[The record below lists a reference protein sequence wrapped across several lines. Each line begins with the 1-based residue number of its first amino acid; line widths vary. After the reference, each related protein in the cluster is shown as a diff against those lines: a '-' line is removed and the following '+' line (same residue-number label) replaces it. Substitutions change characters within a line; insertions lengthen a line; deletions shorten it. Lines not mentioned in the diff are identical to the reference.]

1 MTRSAR
7 ITLAV
12 LVAVIALFFLARLR
26 YQGKPPLKL
35 SADRCD
41 AALWDHVYQKDRL
54 RVIEPCTAV
63 EGRVVS
69 VHKSEDGDLHIS
81 LDPSPPSVLNMVNL
95 IHGHGR
101 LVVEI
106 ICDHPP
112 AHPEE
117 QAACADFH
125 PQITIPHPGDHV
137 RITGAYV
144 TDRDNGWNEL
154 HPVSRIEILY

>member
-1 MTRSAR
+1 M
-7 ITLAV
+7 
-12 LVAVIALFFLARLR
+12 VAVIALFFLARLR
-26 YQGKPPLKL
+26 YPGKPPVKL
-35 SADRCD
+35 SADHCD
-41 AALWDHVYQKDRL
+41 SSLWEHVYQKDRL
-54 RVIEPCTAV
+54 HVIEACTAV

-69 VHKSEDGDLHIS
+69 MHKSQDGDLHIS
-81 LDPSPPSVLNMVNL
+81 LDPDRPSVLNMVNR
-95 IHGHGR
+95 IHGRGR

-117 QAACADFH
+117 QTACVDFH
-125 PQITIPHPGDHV
+125 PQITIPHAGDHV

-154 HPVSRIEILY
+154 HPVTHIEILH